1 MINRRTFFD
10 QPVKNG
16 LKTFDNIQKIVT
28 GQGDDYLFS
37 KKYCKLIATDLSK
50 QLKLDVDPKAIQHI
64 NFTGIIER
72 DGNTQIFFIIEEA

>member
-16 LKTFDNIQKIVT
+16 LKTYDNIQKIVT
-28 GQGDDYLFS
+28 GQGDDYLFR

-50 QLKLDVDPKAIQHI
+50 QLKLDVDSKAIQQI